1 MKILLTTMLAM
12 LMLSPT
18 KTRAA
23 DATQRPEFKLSRQ
36 DEDWSVLRDPD
47 LHTDLFDGM
56 KFIPLNSEGSSWLTL
71 GGEARER
78 YEYFQNANWGRGPQD
93 DTGYLLHRLMLHAD
107 AHLGEHLRFFTQF
120 KSGLESDRDGG
131 PRPTDRDDFDV
142 HQIFA
147 DAEIGFGDK
156 HSLTLRVGRQEL
168 SFGTQRLVSVR
179 ESPNVRQSFDGVRAT
194 LLWNDLQLD
203 AFATRPVE
211 TKRGVFDDGPD
222 PQSKFWGLYSVA
234 PVKLIPGGKVD
245 FYYLGLE
252 RDSASFDQGTAH
264 ELRHSLGTRLWGK
277 HAGWDWNF
285 EFVYQFGNFG
295 GGDIS
300 AWTAASDTGFTFTHA
315 VWTPRLGLKADVTSG
330 DRNAS
335 DKDLQTFN
343 PLFPRGAYFGEN
355 GLIGPENHID
365 VHPSIELHPTRSIT
379 LTADT
384 AFFWRE
390 SAGDAVYNS
399 GLNVARSGVNSGSR
413 YVGAQTA
420 GQIEWRL
427 QQNLTWTANYAHFFA
442 GAFLH
447 ENPPDED
454 VNYFST
460 WITFRF

>member
-1 MKILLTTMLAM
+1 MKILLTTMLPM
-12 LMLSPT
+12 LLLSLI

-23 DATQRPEFKLSRQ
+23 DPPPRPEFKPSRQ
-36 DEDWSVLRDPD
+36 DEDWSVLRDPG
-47 LHTDLFDGM
+47 LRTDLFDGI
-56 KFIPLNSEGSSWLTL
+56 KFVPLNHDGSSWLTF

-93 DTGYLLHRLMLHAD
+93 DDGYFLHRVMFHAD
-107 AHLGEHLRFFTQF
+107 ARLAEHFRFFTQF

-131 PRPTDRDDFDV
+131 PRPTDRDEFDL

-147 DAEIGFGDK
+147 DANVALGDD
-156 HSLTLRVGRQEL
+156 HWLTLRVGRQEL

-194 LLWNDLQLD
+194 LLWNGWQFD

-211 TKRGVFDDGPD
+211 TNRGVFDDGPD
-222 PQSKFWGLYSVA
+222 PQAKFWGFYGVA
-234 PVKLIPGGKVD
+234 PLKWITGGKVD

-277 HAGWDWNF
+277 HAGWEWNF
-285 EFVYQFGNFG
+285 EFVYQFGDFG

-300 AWTAASDTGFTFTHA
+300 AWTAASDTGFTFVHTP
-315 VWTPRLGLKADVTSG
+315 WTPRLGLKANVTSG
-330 DRNAS
+330 DRNPN

-365 VHPSIELHPTRSIT
+365 VHPSIELHPARSIT
-379 LTADT
+379 FTADA

-390 SAGDAVYNS
+390 SAHDAVYNS
-399 GLNVARSGVNSGSR
+399 GLNVARSGVNGGSR
-413 YVGAQTA
+413 YVGEQIAA
-420 GQIEWRL
+420 QIEWRL
-427 QQNLTWTANYAHFFA
+427 QRHLTWSANYTHFFA
-442 GAFLH
+442 GEFIH
-447 ENPPDED
+447 ENPPGRD
-454 VNYFST
+454 VDYFST